1 MKRILPFFL
10 LLLLFSLTACR
21 RRIMPDAEQV
31 IYETYLQE
39 APVTEPTE
47 DMTEPPT
54 EPSTESTTEPPT
66 EPSTEPSTEPPETVA
81 PSAPTEPETTPAEGG
96 MPEPSAEPT
105 EPTEEVEVTVCF
117 DPNKGSCA
125 QENAVVKVGS
135 AYGNLPAAERSG
147 FTFTGWYDSKN
158 GGTRIDGATVVT
170 AAEDHTLYAH
180 WSARSAYA
188 VIFDPNGGRLSS
200 EAAERLVYAGDAY
213 GELPVPT
220 RRGYDFVGWFT
231 AAEGG
236 DAVQSTDVFSGTET
250 QTLYAHW
257 SYNPFDY
264 WSFFLENT
272 TQQVYSCQQKSVYL
286 EFDADNIT
294 TSYCPLISA
303 TGSYNVAQNREDMTV
318 TDEWVLE
325 KDPDVIVK
333 VVGDMGSAGTVYSAM
348 CARFPGYRVV
358 VVPSVAVYGSA
369 SQTLYYQICFG
380 KLLYPEWY
388 TEADTDTVAAEL
400 GVSGSIYG

>member
-1 MKRILPFFL
+1 MKRLFPFLL

-21 RRIMPDAEQV
+21 RRLTPDAEQV

-39 APVTEPTE
+39 TPVTEPTE
-47 DMTEPPT
+47 ET
-54 EPSTESTTEPPT
+54 T
-66 EPSTEPSTEPPETVA
+66 EPSTEPSTEPPAEPSTQPPETVSS
-81 PSAPTEPETTPAEGG
+81 SAPTEPETTPAEGG
-96 MPEPSAEPT
+96 QPEPSTEPT
-105 EPTEEVEVTVCF
+105 EPTQTVEVTVTF
-117 DPNKGSCA
+117 DANRGTCA
-125 QENAVVKVGS
+125 QESAVVQVGS
-135 AYGNLPAAERSG
+135 AYGTLPAAERSG

-158 GGTRIDGATVVT
+158 GGTRIDAATVVT
-170 AAEDHTLYAH
+170 LPEDHTLYAH
-180 WSARSAYA
+180 WSARTGYA
-188 VIFDPNGGRLSS
+188 VIFDPNGGRLHS
-200 EAAERLVYAGDAY
+200 EETERLLYTGDAY

-220 RRGYDFVGWFT
+220 RRGYEFAGWFT
-231 AAEGG
+231 AADGG
-236 DAVQSTDVFSGTET
+236 DAVQSTDLFTGTAS

-257 SYNPFDY
+257 SYDPFDY

-294 TSYCPLISA
+294 ASYCSLLSA
-303 TGSYNVAQNREDMTV
+303 TGSYSVAQNRENMNV

-333 VVGDMGSAGTVYSAM
+333 VVSDMGSAGAVYDAVS
-348 CARFPGYRVV
+348 ARFPGYRVL
-358 VVPSVAVYGSA
+358 VVPGAAVYGSDV
-369 SQTLYYQICFG
+369 QTLYYQILFG

-388 TEADTDTVAAEL
+388 TEADPDTVAAEL